1 MRQNAYLD
9 LETDSPRLSSAPAV
23 AELTNA
29 QALAAKLN
37 RAFRHAVGT
46 RQTRVRLPRELLQR
60 LPTKPRE
67 RNQIIILLLEAGLA
81 GLDAKELL
89 TLRAEIRGQMNLIRQ
104 ALIAS
109 HGTKTDLKALENV
122 IALWRRLVP

>member
-1 MRQNAYLD
+1 MRQSSYLD
-9 LETDSPRLSSAPAV
+9 LETHSARTPTGPA
-23 AELTNA
+23 ATELADA
-29 QALAAKLN
+29 QALAAKLS

-46 RQTRVRLPRELLQR
+46 TQTRVRLPRELLQR

-81 GLDAKELL
+81 GLDPKELL
-89 TLRAEIRGQMNLIRQ
+89 TLRAEIRGEMNTIRQ

-109 HGTKTDLKALENV
+109 HGSKTNLEALENV
-122 IALWRRLVP
+122 IVLWRRLVP